1 MLDDTK
7 PVRIKRGQPL
17 FYIKFNSKK
26 LNENFM
32 MKRIEWTKDLLKQ
45 SRITSVQEW
54 VRGLSWKLMLKGNP
68 FRPKKMVK

>member
-1 MLDDTK
+1 
-7 PVRIKRGQPL
+7 
-17 FYIKFNSKK
+17 
-26 LNENFM
+26 M

-68 FRPKKMVK
+68 FRSKKMVK